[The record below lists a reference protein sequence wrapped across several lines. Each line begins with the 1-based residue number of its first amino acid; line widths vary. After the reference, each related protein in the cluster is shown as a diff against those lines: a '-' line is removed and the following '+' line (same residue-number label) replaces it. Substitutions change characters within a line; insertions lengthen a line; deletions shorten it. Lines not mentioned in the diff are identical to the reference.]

1 MRRLLV
7 VLVWALSTAGVAY
20 VANAAVELVD
30 LQVFPEGASI
40 RVLERAGTSVPE
52 AEPLVESAAL
62 TSTTTSLVP
71 VVSTTTSLVPSSPI
85 TAVDP
90 GAVEVRSGSSYQAR
104 VAAGGSPPY
113 EWKVISGSLPV
124 GLELTD
130 AGFVEGTVEGS
141 GRFQAS
147 LQVTDTTGQTATV
160 ATTFV
165 VRQYKVV
172 RARGG
177 SATVVVTGDSVGFFS
192 ALHGDGF
199 ESTQVLRP
207 GPIVVEVA
215 FLPISGDDISWIR
228 CEVVGEVSCT
238 HD

>member
-1 MRRLLV
+1 
-7 VLVWALSTAGVAY
+7 
-20 VANAAVELVD
+20 
-30 LQVFPEGASI
+30 
-40 RVLERAGTSVPE
+40 
-52 AEPLVESAAL
+52 
-62 TSTTTSLVP
+62 
-71 VVSTTTSLVPSSPI
+71 VSTTTSLVPSSPI

-147 LQVTDTTGQTATV
+147 LQITDTTGQTATV

-215 FLPISGDDISWIR
+215 FLPISGDEVSWIR
-228 CEVVGEVSCT
+228 CEVVGEVFCT